1 MNATKENEK
10 EKKQK
15 KEQEKCCCSSS
26 PHPPRRGD
34 FESAGVKIAAYSLP
48 WNRGITTNAVR
59 EKAALIGMSPDEAA
73 DWLKHMEI
81 ANWCFSD
88 EQPVTGRNF
97 GRSMRGW
104 HRIQRKIILAKASRE
119 ARRAAALERNGKS
132 AADAKENE
140 YERIKRLEALRRVEM
155 SAKPESW
162 ELCGERCAMF
172 RKGKCAAGR
181 KIPPQLRERPV
192 APEECVQFKAKE
204 VR

>member
-1 MNATKENEK
+1 MNATKENDK

-119 ARRAAALERNGKS
+119 ARRAAALERKGKS
-132 AADAKENE
+132 AAKRNA
-140 YERIKRLEALRRVEM
+140 YEVQRRREALRRVEM
-155 SAKPESW
+155 AKDAASW
-162 ELCGERCAMF
+162 ELCRERCAMF
-172 RKGKCAAGR
+172 REGKCSMGR

-192 APEECVQFKAKE
+192 APEECGQFKAKE

>member
-1 MNATKENEK
+1 MNATKENDK

-119 ARRAAALERNGKS
+119 ARRAAALERKGES
-132 AADAKENE
+132 AARRNA
-140 YERIKRLEALRRVEM
+140 YEVQRRREALRRVEM
-155 SAKPESW
+155 ALKPESW

-172 RKGKCAAGR
+172 LRGKCSKGR

-192 APEECVQFKAKE
+192 APEECGQFKAKE